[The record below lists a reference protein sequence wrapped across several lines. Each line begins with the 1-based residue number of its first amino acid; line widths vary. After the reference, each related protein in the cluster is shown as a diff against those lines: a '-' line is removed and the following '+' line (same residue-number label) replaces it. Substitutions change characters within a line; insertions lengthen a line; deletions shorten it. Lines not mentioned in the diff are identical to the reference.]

1 MSESSNYFVANGAA
15 AMAFKTNGAR
25 IDYGVNVEGR
35 RCGVYGGS
43 GAEFGREAVTAGV
56 GVWGAGK
63 VEGVHGRGSFAEGS
77 SSVGVRGEGTMCGVI
92 GTCAEGAAVE
102 GVSSRGRGGVFA
114 SWRAQIRLVPE
125 RREQRTERPIDE
137 LLPADGQTRDLLA
150 LSTDSLGA
158 SLWFCDRGAFQ
169 DGNETVNAL
178 WRQVELGTALTG
190 KRSFD

>member
-1 MSESSNYFVANGAA
+1 MSEDSNYFIANGPA

-25 IDYGVNVEGR
+25 IDYGVNAQGR

-43 GAEFGREAVTAGV
+43 GAEFGREAVNVGV
-56 GVWGAGK
+56 GVWGDGK

-77 SSVGVRGEGTMCGVI
+77 KSVGVRGEGTMAGVI
-92 GTCAEGAAVE
+92 GTCAEGVAVE

-125 RREQRTERPIDE
+125 KREQPAPRSIDE
-137 LLPADGQTRDLLA
+137 LLPADGQTGDLLA

-158 SLWFCDRGAFQ
+158 SLWFCDRGAFEE
-169 DGNETVNAL
+169 GNQTVPAL
-178 WRQVELGTALTG
+178 WKQVELGTALTG
-190 KRSFD
+190 KRSFG